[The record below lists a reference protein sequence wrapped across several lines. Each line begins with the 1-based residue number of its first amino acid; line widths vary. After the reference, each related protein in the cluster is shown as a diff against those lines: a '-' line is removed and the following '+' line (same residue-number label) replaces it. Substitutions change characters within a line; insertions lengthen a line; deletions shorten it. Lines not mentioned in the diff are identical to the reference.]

1 MGSRKQHAAFLLGRV
16 LLEFDRADVD
26 LWSKLSAIA
35 LTPDGSLWVGGS
47 DELQTLERL
56 RPLSPMH
63 YGEHQSCAL
72 PKNLN
77 LPDPEGGIDFKGL
90 DYGEGFLWFVG
101 SYSQKRKR
109 PKGKPGTVFKRR
121 TQVVRE
127 PNCYT
132 LGRIS
137 VSDTGDLTDKGS
149 AMLAMGDPD
158 NDWKGNPLMAALSK
172 DPFFRST
179 YGRSP
184 STYIP
189 SIKGLAVRGDRLFI
203 GLQSSVMW
211 GGAVR
216 GYIPLVLELRFDP
229 TEKKE
234 LILLPVAGK
243 HLYRKHMLD
252 LQGQGIR
259 DLCWDGDDL
268 LILGGPTLD
277 INGHAD
283 VVRWRSPLED
293 VESDTA
299 DTIDVPDE
307 QLVQPM
313 MTLPTALGNDYAE
326 GAMLAPCWQ
335 EPALWVVYEGPG
347 PKRLIGDRSLLIDVF
362 RLP

>member
-16 LLEFDRADVD
+16 LLDFDRADVD

-56 RPLSPMH
+56 RPLSSMH

-72 PKNLN
+72 PQNLD

-90 DYGEGFLWFVG
+90 DYEEGFLWFVG

-127 PNCYT
+127 PQCYT

-172 DPFFRST
+172 DPHFRADD
-179 YGRSP
+179 RPP
-184 STYIP
+184 STFIP
-189 SIKGLAVRGDRLFI
+189 PIKGLAVRGDRIFI
-203 GLQSSVMW
+203 GLRVP
-211 GGAVR
+211 VLR
-216 GYIPLVLELRFDP
+216 GYSAPVLELRFDP

-243 HLYRKHMLD
+243 HLYRKHLFV
-252 LQGQGIR
+252 QGQ
-259 DLCWDGDDL
+259 
-268 LILGGPTLD
+268 
-277 INGHAD
+277 
-283 VVRWRSPLED
+283 
-293 VESDTA
+293 
-299 DTIDVPDE
+299 
-307 QLVQPM
+307 
-313 MTLPTALGNDYAE
+313 
-326 GAMLAPCWQ
+326 
-335 EPALWVVYEGPG
+335 
-347 PKRLIGDRSLLIDVF
+347 
-362 RLP
+362 